1 MVLSPFKHFF
11 EAIGAKILG
20 FIEHAGGMVMLA
32 VNALAWLFRR
42 PLRLGLWFHQMNFVG
57 VGSFFIVMLT
67 GTFTGM
73 VFALQTVSGFAR
85 FNAESLVGGAVALA
99 LTREMAPV
107 LASMMVTARAGSAMA
122 AELGTMKVTEQI
134 DALVTMAVNPVQY
147 LVVPRVIA
155 TTLMLPLLTILF
167 DFVGMLGAYGVAVY
181 LMGVDE
187 GTFVQNIEKYVQ
199 VSDIMTGLVKAG
211 VFGFILSIISCYKG
225 IHTSGGARGVG
236 QATTMAVVMSSVS
249 IFVADYILTEFM
261 Y

>member
-1 MVLSPFKHFF
+1 MVLSPVKRFF
-11 EAIGAKILG
+11 EAIGSKILS
-20 FIEHAGGMVMLA
+20 FIEQAGGMVMLA
-32 VNALAWLFRR
+32 MSTFAWMFRL

-57 VGSFFIVMLT
+57 VGSLFIVMLT

-73 VFALQTVSGFAR
+73 VFALQTVSAFAR

-122 AELGTMKVTEQI
+122 AELGTMKVTEQV

-155 TTLMLPLLTILF
+155 STLMLPLLTVLF
-167 DFVGMLGAYGVAVY
+167 DFVGMLGAYAVAVY

-187 GTFVQNIEKYVQ
+187 GAFVQNIEKYLQ
-199 VSDIMTGLVKAG
+199 VSDIMTGIVKAG

-225 IHTSGGARGVG
+225 INTSGGARGVG
-236 QATTMAVVMSSVS
+236 EATTMAVVMSSVS
-249 IFVADYILTEFM
+249 IFIADYILTEFM